1 MLMRAV
7 LASLTLTAALAASSP
22 VCAQSQLSEPAPT
35 IDKPRRIMLQLTSD
49 DPKIM
54 NLVLN
59 NAVNLQKFY
68 GPDLVQ
74 VAVIAFGP
82 GMEALYKKSSPVA
95 DRVSSLTHYDVTFIG
110 CANTMESTHH
120 APDELIEGVQVVP
133 AGVAEIVER
142 QLGGWS
148 YVRP

>member
-1 MLMRAV
+1 MLIR
-7 LASLTLTAALAASSP
+7 TLLGSFALAALAVSSP
-22 VCAQSQLSEPAPT
+22 AYAQSQLSEPAPT
-35 IDKPRRIMLQLTSD
+35 VDNPRRIMLQLTSD
-49 DPKIM
+49 DAKVM

-59 NAVNLQKFY
+59 NAINLQKFY
-68 GPDLVQ
+68 GQDRVQ
-74 VAVIAFGP
+74 VVVIAFGP

-95 DRVSSLTHYDVTFIG
+95 DRVSSLAHYDVSFIG

-120 APDELIEGVQVVP
+120 TPDELVEGVQVVP

-142 QLGGWS
+142 QLRGWS

>member
-1 MLMRAV
+1 MLARIFLGV
-7 LASLTLTAALAASSP
+7 FALAAVFIASSP
-22 VCAQSQLSEPAPT
+22 VYAQSQLSEPAPT

-49 DPKIM
+49 DPKVM

-59 NAVNLQKFY
+59 NAINLQKFY
-68 GPDLVQ
+68 GQDHVQ

-95 DRVSSLTHYDVTFIG
+95 DRVSSLTHYDVSFIG
-110 CANTMESTHH
+110 CANTMETTHH
-120 APDELIEGVQVVP
+120 TADELVEGVKVVP

-142 QLGGWS
+142 QLSGWS